1 MDLTHLRS
9 LLAVS
14 ERGAIGGA
22 AERLGISQPALTR
35 RIHLLEGEFGAELV
49 ERSGRGIALTEM
61 GRLVVGESRVL
72 VERYERLKE
81 EVQRRVR
88 LEAGV
93 VRVGGGA
100 TAVSYVLPKA
110 IGSFRRTYPEV
121 RFDVREAGSRDVAAA
136 VRQES
141 LELGL
146 VTLPTSSEDPVDL
159 AVRPLCTDRIVL
171 VAGKKH
177 PLANEKRIGASAL
190 QGLSLVGFEAG
201 TAIRELIDT
210 ALRAASVT
218 MEVVMELRSIASI
231 LKMVETT
238 GSLAFV
244 SELGAPKGRTIE
256 VWDLKVER
264 QLALISKKGRPLSPP
279 AAAAAV
285 CPICLADMMR
295 CTCPRGAA
303 ASSSSS
309 ATPVSAAAA
318 LAAANPP
325 QPATTANTQEQHT

>member
-22 AERLGISQPALTR
+22 AKGLGISQPALTR
-35 RIHLLEGEFGAELV
+35 RIRLLEEEFGAELV
-49 ERSGRGIALTEM
+49 ERSGRGIALTEV
-61 GRLVVGESRVL
+61 GRLVVGEGRVL

-100 TAVSYVLPKA
+100 TAVSFVLPNA
-110 IGSFRRTYPEV
+110 IGRFRRAYPDV
-121 RFDVREAGSRDVAAA
+121 RFDVREAGSRDVEDA
-136 VRQES
+136 VRGES

-146 VTLPTSSEDPVDL
+146 VTLPTGSKAPADL
-159 AVRPLCTDRIVL
+159 DVRPLFTDQIVL
-171 VAGKKH
+171 VAGKRH
-177 PLANEKRIGASAL
+177 SLANQGRIRASEL

-210 ALRAASVT
+210 ALREAAVT
-218 MEVVMELRSIASI
+218 MEVVMELRSIAAI

-244 SELGAPKGRTIE
+244 SELGAPKGRIID
-256 VWDLKVER
+256 VVDLKVER
-264 QLALISKKGRPLSPP
+264 QLALISKKGRPLSP
-279 AAAAAV
+279 AAAAFAEAIV
-285 CPICLADMMR
+285 AED
-295 CTCPRGAA
+295 
-303 ASSSSS
+303 
-309 ATPVSAAAA
+309 
-318 LAAANPP
+318 
-325 QPATTANTQEQHT
+325 

>member
-9 LLAVS
+9 FVAVS

-35 RIHLLEGEFGAELV
+35 RIHLLEEEFGAELV

-61 GRLVVGESRVL
+61 GRLVVGEGRVL
-72 VERYERLKE
+72 VERYERLKA

-110 IGSFRRTYPEV
+110 IGSFRRTYPDV
-121 RFDVREAGSRDVAAA
+121 RFDVREAGSRDVVAA
-136 VRQES
+136 VREES

-146 VTLPTSSEDPVDL
+146 VTLPTGSKPPADL
-159 AVRPLCTDRIVL
+159 AVRPLFTDQIVL
-171 VAGKKH
+171 VAGKH
-177 PLANEKRIGASAL
+177 HSLARKKRIGAREL
-190 QGLSLVGFEAG
+190 EGLSLVGFEAG

-210 ALRAASVT
+210 ALRGAAVS
-218 MEVVMELRSIASI
+218 MEVVMELRSIAAI

-256 VWDLKVER
+256 VMDLKVER
-264 QLALISKKGRPLSPP
+264 QLALISKRGRPLSP
-279 AAAAAV
+279 
-285 CPICLADMMR
+285 
-295 CTCPRGAA
+295 AA
-303 ASSSSS
+303 ASF
-309 ATPVSAAAA
+309 AEAIVA
-318 LAAANPP
+318 
-325 QPATTANTQEQHT
+325 ED

>member
-1 MDLTHLRS
+1 MDFTHLRS

-35 RIHLLEGEFGAELV
+35 RIRLLEEEFGADLV
-49 ERSGRGIALTEM
+49 ERSGRGIALTET
-61 GRLVVGESRVL
+61 GRLVVGEGRVL
-72 VERYERLKE
+72 VERYDRLKE

-110 IGSFRRTYPEV
+110 IGDFHRTFPDV
-121 RFDVREAGSRDVAAA
+121 RFDVREAGSRDVEEA

-146 VTLPTSSEDPVDL
+146 VTLPTASKDPADL
-159 AVRPLCTDRIVL
+159 TVSPLFTDQIVL
-171 VAGKKH
+171 VAGKRH
-177 PLANEKRIGASAL
+177 PLANEKRVVASEL

-210 ALRAASVT
+210 ALRAAGVT
-218 MEVVMELRSIASI
+218 VEVVMELRSIAAI
-231 LKMVETT
+231 LKMVESTS
-238 GSLAFV
+238 SLAFV

-256 VWDLKVER
+256 VGDLKVER
-264 QLALISKKGRPLSPP
+264 QLALISKKGRPLSP
-279 AAAAAV
+279 AAAAFAEA
-285 CPICLADMMR
+285 IIAQ
-295 CTCPRGAA
+295 
-303 ASSSSS
+303 
-309 ATPVSAAAA
+309 
-318 LAAANPP
+318 N
-325 QPATTANTQEQHT
+325 